1 MIEKGKGK
9 MTETIH
15 NINET
20 ERLRAVICT
29 HNWEL
34 PEILGDGWNVF
45 TIANADRLSPINYG
59 SLTDELEKIAERFVH
74 YDYET
79 KIHALKLF
87 FAIKGI
93 ANKAISLRGYSQGE
107 WHDIIIYNDNAGDS
121 AEWMNDADAI
131 DPLRAWYRG
140 DIFDVIAE
148 KLVIY
153 TQLQTGATVEQWE
166 EIDRLGGVILTDNFT
181 LANLTGELTFA

>member
-1 MIEKGKGK
+1 

-45 TIANADRLSPINYG
+45 TIAKADRLSPINYG
-59 SLTDELEKIAERFVH
+59 SLTDELNEIYERFYYQATSYRAHLV
-74 YDYET
+74 
-79 KIHALKLF
+79 KLYLS
-87 FAIKGI
+87 IKGI
-93 ANKAISLRGYSQGE
+93 AFKEISLRGYSQGE
-107 WHDIIIYNDNAGDS
+107 WHQVIVYNDDAGNNAD
-121 AEWMNDADAI
+121 WMNDAEAI

-166 EIDRLGGVILTDNFT
+166 EIDRLGGVILTDNYT

>member
-1 MIEKGKGK
+1 MN
-9 MTETIH
+9 ETIH

-34 PEILGDGWNVF
+34 PEILGDGWNVY
-45 TIANADRLSPINYG
+45 TLANADRLIPIKCG
-59 SLTDELEKIAERFVH
+59 SLTDELDEVNGRF
-74 YDYET
+74 DYLVRSYRAHL
-79 KIHALKLF
+79 IKLYLS
-87 FAIKGI
+87 IKGI
-93 ANKAISLRGYSQGE
+93 AFKEISLRGYSQSE
-107 WHDIIIYNDNAGDS
+107 WHDVIIYNDDAGNS
-121 AEWMNDADAI
+121 ADWMNDADAI

-153 TQLQTGATVEQWE
+153 TQLQTGATIEQWE
-166 EIDRLGGVILTDNFT
+166 EVDRLGGVILTDNYT
-181 LANLTGELTFA
+181 LANLTGELSFA